1 MPLARAHL
9 LLLIACAARTLP
21 AAADP
26 LVFVEAHFH
35 ADNSFDGLQG
45 AAVAAVSPDGANVYV
60 AGKADDAVSEWS
72 RDGSTGALTY
82 LGRALCADPVCAD
95 PTKGTVPNFDRPEAL
110 ALSPGGEQLYVG
122 VGNSHAL
129 VILSRDSEGGLSY
142 AGSILDGAD
151 GASVQRV
158 LSIAVSPDGE
168 FVYAGDFCVSCAGAV
183 TVFSRDAS
191 TGLLSHVQ
199 TVTGPNHVHGIA
211 LSPGAEHLYVTSHTD
226 NSITVYARDAGTGM
240 LSFVEMQQQGV
251 GGVDGLVDPY
261 QPAVS
266 PDGLQLYVASYGNS
280 PQPGAVAVFAR
291 DPSTGRLA
299 FVTSHSDSELGLTN
313 VDDLSVAPDGT
324 RVYVIAQGE
333 LAVYDGKLA
342 VLSRD
347 PATGALARL
356 ATLADGTNGVIGL
369 KGALGVA
376 TSPDSQNVYVAS
388 EQAVPPMPAQTQ
400 HGAVAVF
407 QAPEPESSTMALA
420 VLAVLAQLS
429 ASQSR
434 GRRNTS

>member
-1 MPLARAHL
+1 MPLPRAHL

-21 AAADP
+21 AGADP

-35 ADNSFDGLQG
+35 VDNSLDGLQG

-72 RDGSTGALTY
+72 RDPSTGALSY
-82 LGRALCADPVCAD
+82 LGRALGVSQ
-95 PTKGTVPNFDRPEAL
+95 TGGTVPDFDRPEAL
-110 ALSPGGEQLYVG
+110 ALGPDGGQLYVG
-122 VGNSHAL
+122 VGNSHSL
-129 VILSRDSEGGLSY
+129 VMLPRGVGGQLD
-142 AGSILDGAD
+142 ADHAVPILDGAD

-158 LSIAVSPDGE
+158 LSIVVSPDGK
-168 FVYAGDFCVSCAGAV
+168 FVYAGDFCVTCAGAV
-183 TVFSRDAS
+183 TVFSRDGS
-191 TGLLSHVQ
+191 TGLLTHVQ

-226 NSITVYARDAGTGM
+226 DTITVYARDAGTGM
-240 LSFVEMQQQGV
+240 LSFVERQQQGV

-266 PDGLQLYVASYGNS
+266 PDGLQLYVASYGDS
-280 PQPGAVAVFAR
+280 PSLPGAVAVFSR
-291 DPSTGRLA
+291 DPSTGRLSY
-299 FVTSHSDSELGLTN
+299 VTSHSDSELGLTN
-313 VDDLSVAPDGT
+313 IDDLSVAPDGT

-333 LAVYDGKLA
+333 LAVYDGKIA
-342 VLSRD
+342 VLARD
-347 PATGALARL
+347 AATGALAHL
-356 ATLADGTNGVIGL
+356 VTLGDGTNGIIGL

-388 EQAVPPMPAQTQ
+388 EQAVPATPAQTQ

-407 QAPEPESSTMALA
+407 QTPEPAPGAAALA
-420 VLAVLAQLS
+420 ALAALAQLS